1 MFETDPSKPLNPSRR
16 HALQAGVALL
26 TLLVIPVGHAQ
37 GGSKVLAVRVW
48 PANDYTRI
56 TLEGAGE
63 LKYTHQ
69 IVKNPERLVVDL
81 EGVEFDSVLQSL
93 PGKISESDPYI
104 KLIRAGRNRPG
115 VVRIVVELKTEV
127 TPQVFALPPAGS
139 YGNRLV
145 LDLYPV
151 QPVDPLLALIDKK
164 PGDDAAP
171 ARSLPGET
179 NIRPQEASSPVATKD
194 VPAARE
200 SAPRETSPRDPQ
212 APMAEREKRPS
223 RGSSRDLRL
232 ITVALDP
239 GHGGEDPGAI
249 GSRGTFE
256 KTVTMEIGKRLKAK
270 IDAEPSMRA
279 MLTRDADFFV
289 PLGQRVDKARRVQ
302 ADLFVSIHAD
312 AFIKSSARGSS
323 VFILSDRGASSAAAR
338 WLATKENA
346 ADLIGG
352 VNVGV
357 KDSHLA
363 QTLLDLSQTATLND
377 STKAAKA
384 VLAEIGGVNQLHK
397 GEVEQAA
404 FAVLKAPDIPSML
417 VETAFISNP
426 DEEKRLLDE
435 DYQDKLA
442 EAMLRGIKRYFA
454 KNPPLNR
461 NNKTA

>member
-48 PANDYTRI
+48 PANEYTRI

-127 TPQVFALPPAGS
+127 APQVFALPPAGS

-164 PGDDAAP
+164 PGDDAAS
-171 ARSLPGET
+171 ARPLPSD
-179 NIRPQEASSPVATKD
+179 NAKPQEASSPVATKD
-194 VPAARE
+194 ASAARE
-200 SAPRETSPRDPQ
+200 SAPRETSPRDTQ